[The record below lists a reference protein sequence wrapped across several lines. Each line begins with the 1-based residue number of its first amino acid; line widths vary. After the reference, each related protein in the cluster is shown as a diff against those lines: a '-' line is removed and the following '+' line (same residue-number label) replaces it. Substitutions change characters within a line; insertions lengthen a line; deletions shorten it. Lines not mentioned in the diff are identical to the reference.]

1 MKIFLASML
10 VPKKTIMCTA
20 TAERNFMY
28 TQKTRKKHVTQ
39 RKNIMHAHVSRKNEF
54 LLPERV
60 HKIYTYAKLTIPNPS
75 KVKYLIPKRQKHVCF
90 FT

>member
-39 RKNIMHAHVSRKNEF
+39 RKNIMHAHVLRKNEF

-60 HKIYTYAKLTIPNPS
+60 HKIYTYAKLTIPTPLKS
-75 KVKYLIPKRQKHVCF
+75 QIVDP
-90 FT
+90 